1 MEESNRR
8 RAPVQQV
15 QGAAWVGSAGWR
27 AAGHNGQLCTVVC
40 MLSLEL
46 QKTACLSSSSEET
59 TSLDSLKGPLLLTW
73 LRVETVVCN

>member
-1 MEESNRR
+1 M
-8 RAPVQQV
+8 
-15 QGAAWVGSAGWR
+15 AAVRQSPGGECRVGVV
-27 AAGHNGQLCTVVC
+27 AGHHGQLCPVAC

-59 TSLDSLKGPLLLTW
+59 TSLDFFLKGPFLLTW